1 MLAMVG
7 SPMAAFLSNKHITIY
22 IWPCM
27 TGAHSWPRVLLT
39 SQPTLQTHWA
49 RVAVVFFIW
58 GNVVWWKAGPGDHT
72 SVLVCLWHQFEFQM
86 QRRIISGALT
96 AHCLLTDTHSVSSR
110 QTLGPLSGATLCQ
123 PLSCFLSFPR
133 FPPKGSSWGVG
144 CVALV
149 HRIAWVERADGHVCF
164 SPCPLE
170 DNVNKWGL

>member
-7 SPMAAFLSNKHITIY
+7 SPIAAFLSNKHITIY

-58 GNVVWWKAGPGDHT
+58 ENVVWWKAGPGDHT

-86 QRRIISGALT
+86 QKRIVSGALT

-123 PLSCFLSFPR
+123 PLSCFLSFPPIPTQGPQLR
-133 FPPKGSSWGVG
+133 CGVCGACASRCLSRESWWPRVF
-144 CVALV
+144 L
-149 HRIAWVERADGHVCF
+149 
-164 SPCPLE
+164 PLPL
-170 DNVNKWGL
+170 GRQC